1 MNTDEKVISM
11 DDYRNP
17 KAPGDSSAAVAAS
30 LRSMRR
36 LSLLALVVGL
46 AAVLLSV
53 GLFYKANQG
62 LTALGGDVSG
72 LGARMGTMDVRLAE
86 LEKLPAKTKKMVL
99 DNAIME
105 MAQRASYLSTQVD
118 SQDQA
123 AKLLQAMDLLQQ
135 SRQE

>member
-46 AAVLLSV
+46 FAVLFSA